1 MHLQGL
7 VKHSVDHIGVGDLVE
22 ELGSLKGSQPLAGF
36 LRSCWHR
43 HIQIEQDGQE
53 VLGIAR
59 KNVKMRPPPRN
70 VKNGH
75 LAKTARFSV

>member
-22 ELGSLKGSQPLAGF
+22 ELGSLKGSQPLSGF

-43 HIQIEQDGQE
+43 HIQIEQDRQE

-59 KNVKMRPPPRN
+59 RN
-70 VKNGH
+70 VENE
-75 LAKTARFSV
+75 TAAQKS